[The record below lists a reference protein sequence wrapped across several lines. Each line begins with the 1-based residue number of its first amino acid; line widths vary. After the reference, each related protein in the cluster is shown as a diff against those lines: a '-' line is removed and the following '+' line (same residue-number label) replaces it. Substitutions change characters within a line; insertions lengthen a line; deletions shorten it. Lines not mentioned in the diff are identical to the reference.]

1 MVLLAFQEVRLV
13 PDGTIFI
20 HIALILLMI
29 WALNRTFFRPI
40 NRVIESRERNKGG
53 RSSEAQEI
61 LKNVGEKQSRYE
73 AAMLE
78 ARNEG
83 YGLIERERTQA
94 IADRQE
100 KNRRG
105 QRRSRSIYRAGK
117 SGIRPANR
125 RNKSIS
131 RAGSRKNGTA
141 NQFKYLEVRFKIQDF
156 KS

>member
-29 WALNRTFFRPI
+29 WILNRTLFRPI

-61 LKNVGEKQSRYE
+61 LKNVSEKQSSYE

-78 ARNEG
+78 ARNDG

-94 IADRQE
+94 VTDRQE
-100 KNRRG
+100 KIGAVKEEVAQFIVRENQELDR
-105 QRRSRSIYRAGK
+105 QTVEIKAAVAGEAEK
-117 SGIRPANR
+117 MAQ
-125 RNKSIS
+125 KIS
-131 RAGSRKNGTA
+131 SNILKTT
-141 NQFKYLEVRFKIQDF
+141 
-156 KS
+156 